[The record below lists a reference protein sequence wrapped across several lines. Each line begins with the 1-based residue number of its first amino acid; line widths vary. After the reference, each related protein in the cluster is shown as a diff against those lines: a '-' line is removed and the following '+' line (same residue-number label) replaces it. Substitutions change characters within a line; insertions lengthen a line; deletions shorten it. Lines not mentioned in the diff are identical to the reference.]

1 MAHIQKFQQH
11 ALGHMC
17 KHFER
22 ALDANGE
29 PIKYSNQ
36 NIDLTRSHLNYNL
49 APERENQYGFI
60 MDRCKEVYCLKR
72 KDINQMCSCIV
83 TAPKD
88 LPAEEHEH
96 FFRASYDFLAARYG
110 GKDAENVVSAYV
122 HMDEGSAHLH
132 FAFVPVAYDKSKER
146 WTVSA
151 KNVVNRQDLK
161 TLHPDLERYVTRE
174 LGHDVHVL
182 TGELSNRPNL
192 TIPQYQ
198 EYQDTLKRLQEA
210 QKSLQTVEK
219 ALEGAE
225 YRLAALNA
233 EIEPKK
239 AYIEE
244 FAHLQEGV
252 DENVREKATL
262 TGKKMVEMPQAKW
275 DMNKMTY
282 MDKQASQKL
291 YERAEEMIRDFQS
304 SIAGK
309 KHRELLKEIKDLRE
323 NTNQLLEYNTHMVA
337 EIEKAN
343 AVFRKNPAL
352 WNSFSKA
359 VEALAKEV
367 NERSFDDDI
376 ERDDR

>member
-29 PIKYSNQ
+29 PIKYGNQ
-36 NIDLTRSHLNYNL
+36 NIDLMRTHLNYNL

-72 KDINQMCSCIV
+72 KDVNLMCSCIV

-88 LPAEEHEH
+88 LPAEEHER

-122 HMDEGSAHLH
+122 HMDEGSPHLH
-132 FAFVPVAYDKSKER
+132 FAFVPVCYDKSKER

-161 TLHPDLERYVTRE
+161 TLHPDLERHVTKE

-210 QKSLQTVEK
+210 QKSLQSVEK
-219 ALEGAE
+219 ALEGTE
-225 YRLAALNA
+225 RRLAALNA
-233 EIEPKK
+233 EYEPKK

-244 FAHLQEGV
+244 IARIQEGV
-252 DENVREKATL
+252 DENVREKTSF
-262 TGKKMVEMPQAKW
+262 TGKKTVEMPKEKW
-275 DMNKMTY
+275 DDYKMTY
-282 MDKQASQKL
+282 MDKQAAQKL
-291 YERAEEMIRDFQS
+291 YDRAVEMIRDFQS
-304 SIAGK
+304 SVAGE
-309 KHRELLKEIKDLRE
+309 RYAELLQELKGLRETLSAFRESNARMAAEIDKVNEVFEANPEAWRQYSETIQALEAAERSTVDVVDLDDLR
-323 NTNQLLEYNTHMVA
+323 
-337 EIEKAN
+337 
-343 AVFRKNPAL
+343 
-352 WNSFSKA
+352 
-359 VEALAKEV
+359 
-367 NERSFDDDI
+367 
-376 ERDDR
+376 

>member
-17 KHFER
+17 KHYER

-29 PIKYSNQ
+29 PIKYGNQ

-60 MDRCKEVYCLKR
+60 MDRCKEVYCLQR
-72 KDINQMCSCIV
+72 KDVNLMCSCIV

-88 LPAEEHEH
+88 LPAEEHER

-110 GKDAENVVSAYV
+110 GKDAENVISAYV
-122 HMDEGSAHLH
+122 HMDEGSPHLH

-161 TLHPDLERYVTRE
+161 TLHPDLERHVTRE

-182 TGELSNRPNL
+182 TGELSSRPNL
-192 TIPQYQ
+192 TMEQYQ
-198 EYQDTLKRLQEA
+198 DYQETLKCLREA
-210 QKSLQTVEK
+210 QKSLQNVEK

-225 YRLAALNA
+225 RRLAALNA

-244 FAHLQEGV
+244 FVRLQAAV
-252 DENVREKATL
+252 DENVRFRTTL
-262 TGKKMVEMPQAKW
+262 TGKELAEMPQENW
-275 DMNKMTY
+275 NLHKMTY
-282 MDKQASQKL
+282 MDKQAAQKL
-291 YERAEEMIRDFQS
+291 YERTIEMIQGFQS
-304 SIAGK
+304 SVAGER
-309 KHRELLKEIKDLRE
+309 HAELLQELDELRE
-323 NTNQLLEYNTHMVA
+323 ITSQLREYNANMAAQIDKVNEVFERNPAVQAAFSETFRLLEADPLEHQ
-337 EIEKAN
+337 
-343 AVFRKNPAL
+343 
-352 WNSFSKA
+352 
-359 VEALAKEV
+359 
-367 NERSFDDDI
+367 
-376 ERDDR
+376 ERDQ